1 MMLSPPLD
9 PTMTPPPLHGFRGDP
24 SALLV
29 KPRGLTVA
37 ITREAGAR
45 GGSIA
50 RRVAE
55 VLGWQHFNQDMLDY
69 LNRDATARAE
79 LIADLPP
86 GATAWADAELAR
98 LSEQYRL
105 MPGSDTAEVM
115 RLMLTVAAGGEAVLV
130 GRGAGFVLPAA
141 TTIHVRVVAPLDDR
155 IAFMGQLHRLTK
167 DEAAEEVK
175 VRDGRRAAFL
185 SHLFPQDVLD
195 PYRYDLIVNSSRLGE
210 EGCADVI
217 ADVVR
222 AKRPATEAADPFL
235 PDGADESATRR

>member
-1 MMLSPPLD
+1 MMLSAPPD
-9 PTMTPPPLHGFRGDP
+9 PSMTPPPLHGFRGDP
-24 SALLV
+24 SALIV
-29 KPRGLTVA
+29 KPRGFTVA

-50 RRVAE
+50 RRVARQ
-55 VLGWQHFNQDMLDY
+55 LGWQLFNQDLLDY

-105 MPGSDTAEVM
+105 APGSDTTEVM
-115 RLMLTVAAGGEAVLV
+115 RLMLSVAARGEAVLV
-130 GRGAGFVLPAA
+130 GRGAGFVLPAE
-141 TTIHVRVVAPLDDR
+141 TTVHVRVVAPLDDR

-167 DEAAEEVK
+167 DEAAEEVRI
-175 VRDGRRAAFL
+175 RDGRRTAFL

-210 EGCADVI
+210 EECANVI

-222 AKRPATEAADPFL
+222 AKLPTVEAADPFL
-235 PDGADESATRR
+235 PDVTD